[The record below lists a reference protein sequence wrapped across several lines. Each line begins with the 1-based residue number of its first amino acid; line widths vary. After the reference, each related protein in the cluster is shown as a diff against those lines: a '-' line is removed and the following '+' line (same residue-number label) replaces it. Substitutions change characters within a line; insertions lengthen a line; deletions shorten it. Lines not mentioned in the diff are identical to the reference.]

1 VTVVVVVVFPHKYQS
16 FLPLHSTL
24 RLRAHPAHV
33 RTYPQTQCICAH
45 SPSTMSHLK
54 DSEFPTSAL
63 FFFLYTMALRHHG
76 ACKRM
81 LMIVSLSVYLQDTC
95 AFSFGAS
102 LGSFSG
108 FSRRHASFLADP
120 SLRCRRSYSS
130 ARKGWHLRHML
141 LPLHVSM
148 TDWQQATDTATG

>member
-1 VTVVVVVVFPHKYQS
+1 MAAVVVVVFARSSQS

-33 RTYPQTQCICAH
+33 RTYPQTQSICAL
-45 SPSTMSHLK
+45 SPSTIPHLK
-54 DSEFPTSAL
+54 DSEFLASAL
-63 FFFLYTMALRHHG
+63 IFFSSTMALRHQG

-81 LMIVSLSVYLQDTC
+81 LMIVSLSVYLQETC

-102 LGSFSG
+102 LGSVSG